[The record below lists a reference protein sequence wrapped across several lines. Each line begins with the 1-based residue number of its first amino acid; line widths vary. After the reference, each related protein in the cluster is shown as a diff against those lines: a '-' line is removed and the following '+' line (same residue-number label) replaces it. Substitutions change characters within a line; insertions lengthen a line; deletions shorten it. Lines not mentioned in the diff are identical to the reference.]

1 MLTGPKNRTSLALSA
16 LFAALL
22 SWGGVAQEPPPKEPP
37 TVDIPLDQPDASQ
50 EPGSGEEDQN
60 DASTE
65 DQQGEETGNG
75 QEPEDQDGSQ
85 GQEPS
90 TGIPL
95 SPFRNLD
102 PEERITINFK
112 DQELGSILELFSTTY
127 SLNLVYGDDIAGLV
141 TINLYEAPIPNALLQ
156 ILATNGYTYV
166 SQDGFLRIMSA
177 DEVNVD
183 TVASGTGFE
192 PEVIFLNHLKAE
204 NVVMMLTPMLNG
216 NEVVV
221 AGPGS
226 EDGLQVT
233 EKLGGNSHASQ
244 EIILLYASEDTLER
258 VEGLLAQID
267 IPPLQVLVE
276 ATILSVTLSEENKL
290 GVDFNVLSGI
300 DFQAM
305 GGTSNITDGV
315 DLGDVS
321 VGQNDWLFGGRTSG
335 FTDPISDG
343 LHIGILRNQ
352 VGVFI
357 ESLEHVGNATVLSNP
372 QVMTVNR
379 HIAEVLVGQR
389 LPYLTTTAN
398 ETATLQSV
406 EFLDVGTSLVFRPF
420 ISSDGY
426 VRMEIH
432 PKNSSGLIND
442 RGLPEEVTTQVS
454 ANVLVRSGHTV
465 VIGGLME
472 TQDTT
477 DTSQIPLLGSLPFV
491 GPFFRSETQKETRRE
506 IIVLL
511 TPHVVGDN
519 DLQRRA
525 DLVQSRFNAARAQL
539 AASHHGY
546 LRPSYA
552 RKMYREAA
560 MALASGD
567 SKKALAKAE
576 WGLLAMPADQDLAL
590 LAEHCHREMMADQYA
605 EQELMDAL
613 EILRTS
619 GEEQ

>member
-1 MLTGPKNRTSLALSA
+1 MLTGSQNRISLALSA
-16 LFAALL
+16 LFAVLL
-22 SWGGVAQEPPPKEPP
+22 SWGSVAQEPPSKEPP
-37 TVDIPLDQPDASQ
+37 TIDVPLEQPDGTQ
-50 EPGSGEEDQN
+50 EPGTG
-60 DASTE
+60 DADPGAASDD
-65 DQQGEETGNG
+65 DQQGEKSADG
-75 QEPEDQDGSQ
+75 QEPEGGEGSD
-85 GQEPS
+85 PS
-90 TGIPL
+90 TNTQIN
-95 SPFRNLD
+95 PFRNLD
-102 PEERITINFK
+102 PGERITINFK
-112 DQELGSILELFSTTY
+112 DQELSSILELFSTTY
-127 SLNLVYGDDIAGLV
+127 SLNLVYGDDVAGLV

-156 ILATNGYTYV
+156 ILATNGYTYLA
-166 SQDGFLRIMSA
+166 QDGFLRILSA
-177 DEVNVD
+177 DEVTTD
-183 TVASGTGFE
+183 SIATGTGFE
-192 PEVIFLNHLKAE
+192 PQVIFLNHLKAE
-204 NVVMMLTPMLNG
+204 NVVTMLTPMLNG

-226 EDGLQVT
+226 EEGIQVT

-244 EIILLYASEDTLER
+244 EIILLYVSEETLER

-267 IPPLQVLVE
+267 VPPLQVLVE

-305 GGTSNITDGV
+305 GGTSNVTDGV

-321 VGQNDWLFGGRTSG
+321 VGQNDWLFGGRTNG
-335 FTDPISDG
+335 FTNAASDG

-357 ESLEHVGNATVLSNP
+357 ESLERVGNATVLSNP

-491 GPFFRSETQKETRRE
+491 GSLFRSETQQEARRE

-525 DLVQSRFNAARAQL
+525 DLVQARFNAARAQL

-560 MALASGD
+560 MALATGD

-613 EILRTS
+613 EILRNS

>member
-1 MLTGPKNRTSLALSA
+1 MLTGHNHRLSLALTA
-16 LFAALL
+16 FLAVFL
-22 SWGGVAQEPPPKEPP
+22 SWGGMAQEPQPQDPPAQDPP
-37 TVDIPLDQPDASQ
+37 AAEQPDSDQ
-50 EPGSGEEDQN
+50 EPDGTGET
-60 DASTE
+60 DADPGIDE
-65 DQQGEETGNG
+65 QQGEGGN
-75 QEPEDQDGSQ
+75 E

-90 TGIPL
+90 TQNPVTSSDL

-112 DQELGSILELFSTTY
+112 DQELSSILELFSTTY
-127 SLNLVYGDDIAGLV
+127 SLNLVYGDDVAGLV
-141 TINLYEAPIPNALLQ
+141 TINLYEAPIPTALLQ
-156 ILATNGYTYV
+156 ILATNGYTFV
-166 SQDGFLRIMSA
+166 AQDGFLRILSA
-177 DEVNVD
+177 DEV
-183 TVASGTGFE
+183 TVENIKAGTGFD
-192 PEVIFLNHLKAE
+192 PTVVLLNHLRASD
-204 NVVMMLTPMLNG
+204 VVTMLTPMLAG
-216 NEVVV
+216 NEMVV
-221 AGPGS
+221 AGPTS
-226 EDGLQVT
+226 EEGIQVT
-233 EKLGGNSHASQ
+233 DKLGGNSHASQ
-244 EIILLYASEDTLER
+244 EIILLYASEETLER
-258 VEGLLAQID
+258 VQNLLDQID
-267 IPPLQVLVE
+267 VPPLQVLVE
-276 ATILSVTLSEENKL
+276 ATILSVSLSEENKL

-305 GGTSNITDGV
+305 GGLSNVTDGV
-315 DLGDVS
+315 DLDQVS
-321 VGQNDWLFGGRTSG
+321 VGQNEWLFGGRTSG
-335 FTDPISDG
+335 FTDPITDG

-357 ESLEHVGNATVLSNP
+357 ESLERVGNATVLSNP
-372 QVMTVNR
+372 QVLTVNR
-379 HIAEVLVGQR
+379 HLAEVLVGQR

-420 ISSDGY
+420 ISNDGY

-442 RGLPEEVTTQVS
+442 RGLPEEITTQVT
-454 ANVLVRSGHTV
+454 ANVMVRSGHTV

-477 DTSQIPLLGSLPFV
+477 DTSQVPLLGSLPFV

-511 TPHVVGDN
+511 TPHVVGDS
-519 DLQRRA
+519 DLRRRA
-525 DLVQSRFNAARAQL
+525 DLVQARFNAARAKL

-560 MALASGD
+560 MALAAGD
-567 SKKALAKAE
+567 PKQALAKAE
-576 WGLLAMPADQDLAL
+576 WGLHAMPADQDLAL

-605 EQELMDAL
+605 EQELIDAL
-613 EILRTS
+613 RILRES
-619 GEEQ
+619 GEEE